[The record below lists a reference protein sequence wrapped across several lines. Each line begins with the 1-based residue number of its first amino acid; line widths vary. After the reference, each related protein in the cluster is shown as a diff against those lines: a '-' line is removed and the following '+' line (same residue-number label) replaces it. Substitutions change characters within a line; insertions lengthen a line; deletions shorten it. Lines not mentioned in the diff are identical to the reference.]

1 MNKEKEAKIKLLI
14 VIVGTI
20 VLLILESIYKEKV
33 WFGCLIALI
42 VGFVFWIGETIIS
55 IFTGRR

>member
-20 VLLILESIYKEKV
+20 VLLILEGIYKEKV

-42 VGFVFWIGETIIS
+42 VGFVLWIGETIVS